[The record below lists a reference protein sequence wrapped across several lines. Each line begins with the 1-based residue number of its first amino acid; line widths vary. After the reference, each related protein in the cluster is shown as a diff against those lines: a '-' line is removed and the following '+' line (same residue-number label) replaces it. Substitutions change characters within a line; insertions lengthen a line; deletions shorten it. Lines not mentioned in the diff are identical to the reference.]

1 MSAIGP
7 KRTSPTALPAF
18 EPKRVSRERSHNC
31 CKAAHYGRWI
41 KAVAQSYL
49 RGADMS
55 LKAILAAKGNEVVS
69 ISSTAD
75 LAAASKLLK
84 KRQIGVLIVLGE
96 DERLVGI
103 LSERDI
109 VRSMAEGGD
118 AVRQMPV
125 SQVMTPKVVTCD
137 VNDPISSVMERMTQ
151 GKFRHIPIF
160 DKGRLAGIV
169 SNRDLLK
176 WHLETI
182 REHMRQLETSFAE
195 LDLMRL

>member
-1 MSAIGP
+1 
-7 KRTSPTALPAF
+7 
-18 EPKRVSRERSHNC
+18 
-31 CKAAHYGRWI
+31 
-41 KAVAQSYL
+41 
-49 RGADMS
+49 MS
-55 LKAILAAKGNEVVS
+55 LKAILAEKGNEVVS
-69 ISSTAD
+69 ITSTAD

-109 VRSMAEGGD
+109 VHAMAEGGD
-118 AVRQMPV
+118 AVRQLPV
-125 SQVMTPKVVTCD
+125 SQVMTPKVLTCD
-137 VNDPISSVMERMTQ
+137 VDDSISSVIERMTQ
-151 GKFRHIPIF
+151 GKFRHMPIL

>member
-1 MSAIGP
+1 
-7 KRTSPTALPAF
+7 
-18 EPKRVSRERSHNC
+18 
-31 CKAAHYGRWI
+31 
-41 KAVAQSYL
+41 
-49 RGADMS
+49 MS
-55 LKAILAAKGNEVVS
+55 LKAILAEKGNEVVS
-69 ISSTAD
+69 IISTAD

-109 VRSMAEGGD
+109 VHAMAEGGD
-118 AVRQMPV
+118 AVRQLP
-125 SQVMTPKVVTCD
+125 VTCD
-137 VNDPISSVMERMTQ
+137 VDDSISSVIERMTQ
-151 GKFRHIPIF
+151 GKFRHMPIL